1 MGLQFPLSFGRH
13 HNSKTW
19 HSSDTQVL
27 VWPATAWLV
36 LEAGLPLWLST
47 GMAPSS
53 AEMESTSSTASAR
66 RRGLLRLSPR
76 PGTDGGDTV
85 EPQLLAVLLSSDRTL
100 LLQTTPLNRRAPP
113 GDSTGAWSRGMLTL
127 RLTLT
132 MAMVEPTLDT
142 AMAVWAMAMAVWAMD
157 MAAMA
162 RGLPTLRPTL
172 TMATVALT
180 PDTAT
185 VVWATAI
192 AVWATAMAAMA
203 RGLPTLRPM
212 LTMATV
218 ALTPDTATAV
228 WATAMEVSATD
239 MAAMA
244 RDLPTLR
251 PTLTTAMV
259 ALTLDTATGVWAT
272 AMVVSAT
279 DMASVPLTPMPTT
292 AMAVTADTDL
302 DTPLATVMVDTA
314 TSDKSAKGWCRE
326 LQPMKICSISKLEIG
341 NKSCSL
347 EIRYFLMCIFMDKKQ
362 NVIKNEK

>member
-132 MAMVEPTLDT
+132 TAMVEPTPDT
-142 AMAVWAMAMAVWAMD
+142 AMAVLAMAMVVLATDMAAIARDLLTLRLMLTTATAVLTPDMAMAVWATD
-157 MAAMA
+157 TAVMA
-162 RGLPTLRPTL
+162 RGLLTLRLTL
-172 TMATVALT
+172 TTAMVAFT
-180 PDTAT
+180 PDTVT
-185 VVWATAI
+185 
-192 AVWATAMAAMA
+192 AVWATAMAV
-203 RGLPTLRPM
+203 L
-212 LTMATV
+212 AT
-218 ALTPDTATAV
+218 DTASV
-228 WATAMEVSATD
+228 
-239 MAAMA
+239 
-244 RDLPTLR
+244 LR
-251 PTLTTAMV
+251 
-259 ALTLDTATGVWAT
+259 
-272 AMVVSAT
+272 
-279 DMASVPLTPMPTT
+279 TPMPTT
-292 AMAVTADTDL
+292 AMAVT
-302 DTPLATVMVDTA
+302 
-314 TSDKSAKGWCRE
+314 
-326 LQPMKICSISKLEIG
+326 
-341 NKSCSL
+341 
-347 EIRYFLMCIFMDKKQ
+347 
-362 NVIKNEK
+362 

>member
-53 AEMESTSSTASAR
+53 AEMEGTSSTASAR

-113 GDSTGAWSRGMLTL
+113 GDSTGAWARDMLTL

-132 MAMVEPTLDT
+132 T
-142 AMAVWAMAMAVWAMD
+142 ATAVLTPDMAMAVWATVTVVWATD

-172 TMATVALT
+172 ITATVALT
-180 PDTAT
+180 PDTAMAVLARGLLTLRLTLTTAMVAFTPDT
-185 VVWATAI
+185 VT
-192 AVWATAMAAMA
+192 AVWATAMAV
-203 RGLPTLRPM
+203 L
-212 LTMATV
+212 AT
-218 ALTPDTATAV
+218 DTASV
-228 WATAMEVSATD
+228 
-239 MAAMA
+239 
-244 RDLPTLR
+244 LR
-251 PTLTTAMV
+251 
-259 ALTLDTATGVWAT
+259 
-272 AMVVSAT
+272 
-279 DMASVPLTPMPTT
+279 TPMPTT

-302 DTPLATVMVDTA
+302 DTPLAMVMVDTA
-314 TSDKSAKGWCRE
+314 TSDKS
-326 LQPMKICSISKLEIG
+326 
-341 NKSCSL
+341 
-347 EIRYFLMCIFMDKKQ
+347 
-362 NVIKNEK
+362 